1 MEETTSI
8 SDFDMEI
15 EIETQNDA
23 KNIKCPNCDKI
34 FNFDSDLE
42 VHMKRI
48 HLKIRDHK
56 CEVCEKMYT
65 NTSALNLHKTIH
77 KAKSF
82 PCYICDFKAYRKQG
96 MISHIELVHLGIS
109 PKPYFCQ
116 ECGKSFAL
124 KDHKR
129 IHMDPSNLEKYPCDA
144 CGRLFGLVKNLRR
157 HVKTHNIGRYYSN
170 EFKLEV
176 LEKVER
182 LGVNETAKIVG
193 VRDSTINGWVP
204 ILTSSPQIQNFFR
217 WVSLARGDHLC
228 SECGKYFTT
237 RGALELHARRQHE
250 VVVLRY
256 NRSILNFY

>member
-1 MEETTSI
+1 MEDMKPI
-8 SDFDMEI
+8 SDFDKEI
-15 EIETQNDA
+15 KIETQGDA
-23 KNIKCPNCDKI
+23 NNVKCPNCDKM
-34 FNFDSDLE
+34 FKFQSDIE
-42 VHMKRI
+42 VHVKRF

-65 NTSALNLHKTIH
+65 NTSALNLHRTIH

-82 PCYICDFKAYRKQG
+82 PCYICDFKAHRKQG

-129 IHMDPSNLEKYPCDA
+129 IHMDRSNLEKYPCDA

-157 HVKTHNIGRYYSN
+157 HVKTHNVGKFYSN

-176 LEKVER
+176 LEKVEK
-182 LGVNETAKIVG
+182 LGVNETGKIFG
-193 VRDSTINGWVP
+193 LRDSTINGWVNLV
-204 ILTSSPQIQNFFR
+204 ILKTKCTRNIQSILNR

-237 RGALELHARRQHE
+237 RSALEIHARRQHE
-250 VVVLRY
+250 VLVLQT
-256 NRSILNFY
+256 FF